1 MGVLAYGAERMCFH
15 FSDDV
20 LAHLQA
26 VITAKL
32 RRGEPFF
39 LCWRDPRDVGGGRSA
54 VWLHPAVPIGF
65 HFDDATRPPLDR
77 QLLEE
82 MSIAALS
89 PAGLD
94 LDDDSKLSRTA
105 MPVHNAVKRHDVPL
119 TV

>member
-1 MGVLAYGAERMCFH
+1 MGVLAYGAERMSFY
-15 FSDDV
+15 FDDDV

-26 VITAKL
+26 LITAKL

-39 LCWRDPRDVGGGRSA
+39 LSWRDPRAVGGGRSA
-54 VWLHPAVPIGF
+54 LWLHPSVPIGF
-65 HFDDATRPPLDR
+65 HFDAVARPQLDR

-89 PAGLD
+89 PTGLD

-105 MPVHNAVKRHDVPL
+105 MPLHNAVKRHDVPL
-119 TV
+119 AV